1 MMMNALGETQ
11 ASELSQED
19 AVLVR
24 LVVEAIKFPQYQPTL
39 EKHLALAEAAGGWT
53 DLVAAIKKIL
63 AGARLLDQFDSL
75 DDEDRRVI
83 IAILRGLDDF
93 SDLPD
98 ASNVVDPQKTGLKVA
113 TLVMAMRCGNAQAGQ
128 SLSEIV
134 AMMNNM
140 GGDMQHVSG
149 AIVQIVNGE
158 RDTDKL
164 CSNTAQVGTS
174 IVQRVLEE
182 LRKRELE

>member
-1 MMMNALGETQ
+1 MNDFGEEPD
-11 ASELSQED
+11 ELNQED

-24 LVVEAIKFPQYQPTL
+24 LVVEAIKFPQYQPML
-39 EKHLALAEAAGGWT
+39 DKQLALADAAGGWT
-53 DLVAAIKKIL
+53 DLVTAIKNVL
-63 AGARLLDQFDSL
+63 AGERSLSQFDHL

-83 IAILRGLDDF
+83 LAIFRGLDDF

-98 ASNVVDPQKTGLKVA
+98 ASNVVDPQKTGLKIA
-113 TLVMAMRCGNAQAGQ
+113 TLVMAVRCGNTQAGQ

-140 GGDMQHVSG
+140 GGDMKHVSG
-149 AIVQIVNGE
+149 AVAQIVDGE
-158 RDTDKL
+158 RDADRL
-164 CSNTAQVGTS
+164 CSSTAQAGTR
-174 IVQRVLEE
+174 IVQRILEE